1 MKDSDICIVTS
12 FNQKLYEKYAFQFI
26 NSYNNQ
32 NIPFDL
38 YIYSEDDSND
48 FKNLKSNMYLI
59 QLLNVEKN
67 LKKFYVNNENY
78 NLEIYK
84 NTPEKRKWKYDA
96 IRFSY
101 KVFSLTHNFFNFKK
115 YNYMIW
121 IDADTVFQK
130 SFNNKLIK
138 SLIKK
143 DNMMSY
149 LGRSKL
155 EGHSECGF
163 LIFNRLN
170 EKTNNYLIDMKNMY
184 LTKSVFNEKEW
195 HDSYIWDLIRKKYEK
210 KYNIT
215 NFNISE
221 FFYNELINKEKI
233 NKDEFMSKNI
243 LLKIPLNKYLLHLKG
258 SKNKEKK
265 DIVTQKETNTYQYK
279 INL

>member
-67 LKKFYVNNENY
+67 LKKFYENNENY

-101 KVFSLTHNFFNFKK
+101 KVFSLTHNFFYFKK

-130 SFNNKLIK
+130 TFDHKLIK
-138 SLIKK
+138 NLINK

-149 LGRSKL
+149 LGRSNL

-170 EKTNNYLIDMKNMY
+170 DKINNYLMDMKNMY

-221 FFYNELINKEKI
+221 FFYNQLKNKEKI
-233 NKDEFMSKNI
+233 NKDKFMSKNI

-258 SKNKEKK
+258 IKNKEEK
-265 DIVTQKETNTYQYK
+265 DIVTQKEENIYK
-279 INL
+279 YNIDL